1 MKTITFNQDQKINMK
16 SHSVEIT
23 PCSFRIPDYLKSE
36 YKKKIEKHNNLSMYF
51 YFLLRRYKHIAYT
64 GGLPQYKSIKKVYQ
78 DRGLNAQQVSLRA
91 SSEDWS
97 EFKILS
103 EALQMSMCK
112 LFVYFLLLDSS
123 EIPNLLKKYF
133 DRTIV
138 TWPQK
143 YRIGCI
149 ITLSSKNEF
158 LERNFRFRR
167 DRCIYNI

>member
-1 MKTITFNQDQKINMK
+1 
-16 SHSVEIT
+16 
-23 PCSFRIPDYLKSE
+23 
-36 YKKKIEKHNNLSMYF
+36 MYF

-123 EIPNLLKKYF
+123 EIPNLLKN
-133 DRTIV
+133 IL
-138 TWPQK
+138 
-143 YRIGCI
+143 I
-149 ITLSSKNEF
+149 
-158 LERNFRFRR
+158 ERLLLGLKIS
-167 DRCIYNI
+167 DWVYNNPVI